1 MSTSDPIFDAVTAKG
16 SPFEI
21 GERDGLRQ
29 FVNAPPDLNMLIE
42 AARRHGDKT
51 FIVEGERRL
60 SFENVFA
67 LRDALV
73 PHLGIEC
80 GDRVAICMRN
90 RTEWMIAYLAVIRA
104 GGVAALLNSRGS
116 PAELVGMIEQVEPTL
131 VIADEERSEL
141 IRKGGYQGRVIKAEE
156 FPAEGTELPLH
167 APASPLDPAAILF
180 TSGTGG
186 RAKGAVLSH
195 RALITGLMSIQLTG
209 MMVLHNM
216 ARNYNTPMETLLANS
231 PQGATLLVYPLFHIS
246 GFGASFLSQLFAGS
260 KIVIMRRWDAGE
272 AMRLIEA
279 EKISQFSA
287 VPTMLWDMINRT
299 DVAKAN
305 LSALRNIGSGG
316 QALPLNLVEA
326 VHAACPNAV
335 LGTGYGMTETAG
347 SVAQALGEDFMRRRA
362 AAGRVLP
369 LVDMKID
376 APEGEAGEILVRGA
390 MVMNGYFGQPDET
403 AAVLTDGWLRTGDV
417 GYVDTEGY
425 VFIVDR
431 KKDMVISGGENI
443 YCAEVERAMSGLAE
457 VRECAAFGLPDDRLG
472 EKLVAVVVGDDLDP
486 EAIKVHVGEA
496 LARYKAPAEI
506 CLCKTALP
514 RNHMDKV
521 DKIKLRAMWP
531 ALMGETAHADAS

>member
-1 MSTSDPIFDAVTAKG
+1 MSTSDPIFDAVTSKG

-29 FVNAPPDLNMLIE
+29 FINAPPDLNMLIE
-42 AARRHGDKT
+42 AARRHGDKI

-60 SFENVFA
+60 SFEDVFA

-73 PHLGIEC
+73 PQLGIER

-116 PAELVGMIEQVEPTL
+116 PAELVAMIEQVEPTL
-131 VIADEERSEL
+131 VVADGERCEL

-156 FPAEGTELPLH
+156 FTADSADLPIL
-167 APASPLDPAAILF
+167 APASPLDPATILF
-180 TSGTGG
+180 TSGTSG

-216 ARNYNTPMETLLANS
+216 ARNYNMPVETLLANS

-246 GFGASFLSQLFAGS
+246 GLGASFLSQLFAGS
-260 KIVIMRRWDAGE
+260 KIVVMRRWDAGE

-287 VPTMLWDMINRT
+287 VPTMLWDVINRA
-299 DVAKAN
+299 DVAKAD
-305 LSALRNIGSGG
+305 LSSLRNIGSGG
-316 QALPLNLVEA
+316 QALPLNLLEA

-335 LGTGYGMTETAG
+335 IGTGYGMTETAG

-390 MVMNGYFGQPDET
+390 MVMNGYFGEPDET
-403 AAVLTDGWLRTGDV
+403 AAVLIDGWLRTGDV
-417 GYVDTEGY
+417 GNVDGEGY

-443 YCAEVERAMSGLAE
+443 YCAEVERAMSGLPE

-472 EKLVAVVVGDDLDP
+472 EKLVAVVVGDGVDP
-486 EAIKVHVGEA
+486 EAVKAHVGEA
-496 LARYKAPAEI
+496 LARYKAPVEI
-506 CLCKTALP
+506 RLCKT
-514 RNHMDKV
+514 
-521 DKIKLRAMWP
+521 
-531 ALMGETAHADAS
+531 GTAA

>member
-1 MSTSDPIFDAVTAKG
+1 
-16 SPFEI
+16 
-21 GERDGLRQ
+21 LRQ

-42 AARRHGDKT
+42 ASRRHGDKI

-60 SFENVFA
+60 SFEEVFV

-73 PHLGIEC
+73 PQLGIKR

-90 RTEWMIAYLAVIRA
+90 RAEWMIAFLAVIRA

-116 PAELVGMIEQVEPTL
+116 PAELVGMIEQVEPAL
-131 VIADEERSEL
+131 VIADEERAEL

-156 FPAEGTELPLH
+156 FPSQGMDSLSLV
-167 APASPLDPAAILF
+167 PASELDPAAILF
-180 TSGTGG
+180 TSGTSG

-216 ARNYNTPMETLLANS
+216 ARSYNMSVDDLLAHS

-246 GFGASFLSQLFAGS
+246 GLGASFLSQLFAGS
-260 KIVIMRRWDAGE
+260 KIVIMRRWDASE

-287 VPTMLWDMINRT
+287 VPTMLWDVINCA
-299 DVAKAN
+299 DVANAD
-305 LSALRNIGSGG
+305 LSSLRNIGSGG
-316 QALPLNLVEA
+316 QALPLNLLEA
-326 VHAACPNAV
+326 IHAACPQAV

-376 APEGEAGEILVRGA
+376 APKGHAGEILVRGP
-390 MVMNGYFGQPDET
+390 MVLNGYFGQPDET
-403 AAVLTDGWLRTGDV
+403 EAVLSNGWLRTGDV
-417 GYVDTEGY
+417 GYVDAEGY

-472 EKLVAVVVGDDLDP
+472 EKLVAIVVGDGIDP
-486 EAIKVHVGEA
+486 EAVKAHVGEA
-496 LARYKAPAEI
+496 LARYKAPDEI
-506 CLCKTALP
+506 RLCQTALP

-531 ALMGETAHADAS
+531 DLKGEAAHADAN